1 MLENAVRICG
11 ATFGTI
17 YRTGPGGLQVV
28 TTQNMPAALA
38 EHRHSAQYSPAAPE
52 SPLGDVVATKAVV
65 HVADMTKH
73 PAYAERRVPALVSG
87 VEVGGVRTWLGV
99 PMVKDDQLI
108 GAFVLHR
115 QEMRPF
121 SDKQIALVTNF
132 ANQAVIAIENTRLL
146 SELRESLQQQT
157 ATSDVLKTIS
167 RSTFDLQTVLQTL
180 VESAARLCDADKA
193 TITRQKG
200 EFFIEQNL
208 TDSPQPSWIPCG
220 TFRSYPNAGRR
231 AVARCLKAPWFISPT
246 RIKIRTTSSPK
257 RSNTV
262 SFAPSSACPCY
273 AKAFRSASLR

>member
-1 MLENAVRICG
+1 MIAIENTRLLGELRESLEQQTATSEVLKRHYRSSPGDLEPVFASMLENAVRICG

-52 SPLGDVVATKAVV
+52 TPLGDVVATKAVV

-99 PMVKDDQLI
+99 PMVKDDELI

-146 SELRESLQQQT
+146 YGIARIVA
-157 ATSDVLKTIS
+157 ATDRDI
-167 RSTFDLQTVLQTL
+167 
-180 VESAARLCDADKA
+180 
-193 TITRQKG
+193 
-200 EFFIEQNL
+200 
-208 TDSPQPSWIPCG
+208 
-220 TFRSYPNAGRR
+220 
-231 AVARCLKAPWFISPT
+231 
-246 RIKIRTTSSPK
+246 
-257 RSNTV
+257 
-262 SFAPSSACPCY
+262 
-273 AKAFRSASLR
+273 